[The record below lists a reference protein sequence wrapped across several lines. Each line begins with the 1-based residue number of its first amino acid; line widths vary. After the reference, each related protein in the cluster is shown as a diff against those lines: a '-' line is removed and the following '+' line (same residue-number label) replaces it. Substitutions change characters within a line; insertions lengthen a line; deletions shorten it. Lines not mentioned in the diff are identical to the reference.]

1 MSETASK
8 PELHNYLD
16 IHDYL
21 KDLYSYRKKTEAGF
35 SYESWAQELGFHNRS
50 FLRQVIV
57 GRRSLTEATI
67 GVLCDRLNLSAVDR
81 EYFHL
86 LVLYSRARSPEQ
98 RNLYGRKLRQLIRHG
113 YEQTEVADFQEF
125 VSSPLIPQVQMLL
138 SFEDVTKTPE
148 ALADLL
154 RRPLQD
160 VLEALEALRQIQMA
174 EETANGWQSR
184 QRALKVS
191 DRLGH
196 RALLHFHEQCLTE
209 AIRAGELPTE
219 DRRYRTLLV
228 SMSEDEKERFL
239 QELEVFVKQ
248 TLSQYDPRQFGGRK
262 LYQINLNFH
271 NVAVGAERVIEQ
283 PVGTE
288 KAFDLMS

>member
-1 MSETASK
+1 MSETTSK

-21 KDLYSYRKKTEAGF
+21 KDLYTYRKKSETGF

-67 GVLCDRLNLSAVDR
+67 QVLCERLNLNSIDR

-98 RNLYGRKLRQLIRHG
+98 RNLYGRKLRQLIRNG
-113 YEQTEVADFQEF
+113 YEQAEVADFQEF
-125 VSSPLIPQVQMLL
+125 ISTPLVPQVQMLL
-138 SFEDVTKTPE
+138 SFEDTEKTPQGLARLLGRPHHDVQD
-148 ALADLL
+148 ALQTLHSI
-154 RRPLQD
+154 R
-160 VLEALEALRQIQMA
+160 MA
-174 EETANGWQSR
+174 EETDGTWVSR

-191 DRLGH
+191 DRLGN
-196 RALLHFHEQCLTE
+196 RALQSFHEQCLLE
-209 AIRAGELPTE
+209 AARAKELPVA

-228 SMSEDEKERFL
+228 SLNEEEKEKFL

-248 TLSQYDPRQFGGRK
+248 TLSQYDPREFAGRK
-262 LYQINLNFH
+262 LFQINVNLH
-271 NVAVGAERVIEQ
+271 AVASEAGMAADRAETATI
-283 PVGTE
+283 
-288 KAFDLMS
+288 